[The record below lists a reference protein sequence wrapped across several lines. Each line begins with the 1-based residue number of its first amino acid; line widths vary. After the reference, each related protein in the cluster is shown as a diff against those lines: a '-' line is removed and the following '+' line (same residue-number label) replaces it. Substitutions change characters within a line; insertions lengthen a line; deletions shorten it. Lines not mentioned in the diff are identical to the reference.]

1 MADKKA
7 EFAMMLKELEFE
19 QFIEI
24 CRIFEVD
31 ILDRKNFKE
40 VIATEENDTAAEG
53 NMLKCRRDFDVMM
66 EEIVAKYNKESRN
79 NRRVIYKLM
88 NKIVKANRAARRII
102 SEEVTERY
110 NAGVAQ
116 LDKIIAEQGDNDG
129 TIA

>member
-53 NMLKCRRDFDVMM
+53 NILKCRRDFDVMM
-66 EEIVAKYNKESRN
+66 EEIVVKYNKESRN
-79 NRRVIYKLM
+79 NRRIIYKLM